1 MIIMSEQA
9 YRELEFS
16 IFCIENLA
24 LRMRMKPRDAYDML
38 AKKTDLLQTYIVPS
52 YDVLHTQDKEYIV
65 NDIIDALRMKG
76 IAVNLLV

>member
-1 MIIMSEQA
+1 MSEQA

-24 LRMRMKPRDAYDML
+24 LRMHMKPRDAYDML

>member
-1 MIIMSEQA
+1 MSEKD

-24 LRMRMKPRDAYDML
+24 LKMHMKPRDTYDIL
-38 AKKTDLLQTYIVPS
+38 AKKTDLLQTYIIPS

-65 NDIIDALRMKG
+65 NDIINIKHPTC
-76 IAVNLLV
+76 